1 MRLSESAETGH
12 EWMVFVTCAVVNYV
26 LPLKGGEGVLFDLG
40 GWGALKLEKEQLGF
54 TLLWLCWV
62 R

>member
-1 MRLSESAETGH
+1 MRLLSESAETGH

-26 LPLKGGEGVLFDLG
+26 LSLKGSEGFLFDLG
-40 GWGALKLEKEQLGF
+40 GGGMN
-54 TLLWLCWV
+54 